1 VTDSDFFSFDKALDK
16 LSLEEEDLKRLIS
29 AGEIRAFRDGSK
41 MRLRAEDVARVA
53 HDLGIEDQGG
63 PGGGQPVAEEDA
75 GEVLE
80 VEEVL
85 FSEAAEEEDD
95 QGMVTTQLSEEDTLL
110 DEELEEVEMDE
121 ETSASA
127 PAAVPARRS
136 ARTAASR
143 GAAAG
148 AEGEETQGVRAVA
161 ILTTVLLVYGLAF
174 LFAMAAARSNGLTS
188 PLVNAFKG

>member
-1 VTDSDFFSFDKALDK
+1 MTDSDFFSFEKALDK

-29 AGEIRAFRDGSK
+29 AGEIRAFRDGSR

-53 HDLGIEDQGG
+53 HDLGIDEGAK
-63 PGGGQPVAEEDA
+63 PVAEEDA

-121 ETSASA
+121 EAPASA
-127 PAAVPARRS
+127 PAPAAVRRS
-136 ARTAASR
+136 ARTAAAR
-143 GAAAG
+143 GPSAG
-148 AEGEETQGVRAVA
+148 KEGEETSGVRAMA
-161 ILTTVLLVYGLAF
+161 ILTTVFLVYGLAF
-174 LFAMAAARSNGLTS
+174 LFAMAAARSNGLTN
-188 PLVNAFKG
+188 PLVNAFSG